1 MASLTKQADIPLVDL
16 RAQYEPL
23 RDEILAAIAHVFD
36 SMQLFLGPQQRAF
49 EEEYA
54 RYCGTASAIG
64 MSNGTDAL
72 EIALRALG
80 VGAGDEV
87 ITQPNSFIAT
97 GEAISAAGA
106 TPIFVD
112 VDTETATLDPSLL
125 DAAITA
131 RTKAIIPV
139 HLYGR
144 PADMGPILALAG
156 KHGIPVIE
164 DACQAHGAEL
174 RGQRAGSLGTLACFS
189 FYFSKNL
196 GAYGEGGAVTTNDLA
211 LAERVRLYRD
221 HGSRVRYHHE
231 VIGRNARLDEIQ
243 AAVLR
248 IKLRH
253 LDTWNDQRRAKAA
266 LLSQA
271 LAGTSVEPPAP
282 GGDGVREV
290 FHLYVVRH
298 PERDT
303 LKSFLA
309 ERGIATGIHY
319 PIPIHLQ
326 EAYAHLGHQPG
337 SFPVTE
343 RLAAISLSLPMYAEL
358 TDEQIA
364 RIATAVRDFDN
375 AGA

>member
-1 MASLTKQADIPLVDL
+1 MASITKQIDIPLVDL
-16 RAQYEPL
+16 HAQYEPL
-23 RDEILAAIAHVFD
+23 RAEILAVVAQVFD

-54 RYCGTASAIG
+54 RYCGTVDAVG
-64 MSNGTDAL
+64 MSNGTDAI

-87 ITQPNSFIAT
+87 ITPPNSFIAT
-97 GEAISAAGA
+97 AEAISATGA
-106 TPIFVD
+106 APVFVD
-112 VDTETATLDPSLL
+112 VDPATATLDPVLL
-125 DAAITA
+125 EAAITPH
-131 RTKAIIPV
+131 TKAIMPV

-144 PADMGPILALAG
+144 PADMESILAIAG
-156 KHGIPVIE
+156 THGVPIIE
-164 DACQAHGAEL
+164 DACQAHGARLDE
-174 RGQRAGSLGTLACFS
+174 RRMGSLGTLACFS

-196 GAYGEGGAVTTNDLA
+196 GAYGEGGAVTTNDPA

-243 AAVLR
+243 AAILR

-253 LDTWNDQRRAKAA
+253 LDEWNERRRANAA
-266 LLSQA
+266 RLSQA
-271 LAGTSVEPPAP
+271 LIGTSLELPAP
-282 GGDGVREV
+282 GGVGVYEV

-298 PERDT
+298 PERDV
-303 LKSFLA
+303 LKAFLE
-309 ERGIATGIHY
+309 ERGIGTGIHY
-319 PIPIHLQ
+319 PKPIHLQ
-326 EAYAHLGHQPG
+326 AAYVYLRHQPG

-343 RLAAISLSLPMYAEL
+343 RLANTSLSLPMYAEL
-358 TDEQIA
+358 TEEQIA
-364 RIATAVRDFDN
+364 RIAAAVREFDA